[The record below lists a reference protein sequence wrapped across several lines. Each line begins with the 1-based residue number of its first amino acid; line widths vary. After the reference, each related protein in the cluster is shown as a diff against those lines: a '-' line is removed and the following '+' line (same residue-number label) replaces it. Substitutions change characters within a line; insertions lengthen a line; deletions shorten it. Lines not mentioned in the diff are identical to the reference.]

1 MKSSEIITYLG
12 YAALIIIVIYF
23 VTGILKISGEGLQNV
38 LVGPLIEGMTA
49 DEKIKRRQQYMD
61 KMEKNYE
68 QTNKNWDKIVGD
80 YKETLK
86 EQMDNDEIEGFE
98 KTKNNIKN
106 LTNYMV
112 ETELNKLVELSGN
125 KRSISEALS
134 GEGDKKIDK
143 ILKYHNFLKF
153 LEEYEPTDASIF
165 DN

>member
-38 LVGPLIEGMTA
+38 LVGPIIEGMSD
-49 DEKIKRRQQYMD
+49 DEKAKRRQKHVE
-61 KMEKNYE
+61 KMEKNFE
-68 QTNKNWDKIVGD
+68 QTNKNWKKIVEQF
-80 YKETLK
+80 KEHLT
-86 EQMDNDEIEGFE
+86 EAMDNDEIEGFE
-98 KTKNNIKN
+98 DIKNHIKN
-106 LTNYMV
+106 LTHYIV
-112 ETELNKLVELSGN
+112 ETQLNELVILCGN
-125 KRSISEALS
+125 KKNVDAATRSD
-134 GEGDKKIDK
+134 GEKKIDK